1 MKYTLINPYIKKEPI
16 KSTVKSSDDAA
27 RDLWLKLSSKIK
39 DHTQEFYFSFSEAGS
54 NKIHHYKVNEDVV
67 ENKVKFSIEK
77 YKNIRNKK
85 IIKNIKN
92 LNTIENLDKSEEENS
107 EESSQDGGKIK
118 KRYSRRDS
126 SSSSDNDNSSSSS
139 SGDDL
144 LYSIY
149 AKQKYNLPISVK
161 YNPNI
166 YGVNNITLPSLTN
179 RYSYSIGSDGLPTIY
194 APHSMGV
201 GVHKLINQN
210 WELKQIIKT

>member
-27 RDLWLKLSSKIK
+27 KDLWLKLCGKIK
-39 DHTQEFYFSFSEAGS
+39 NHTPEFYFSFSEEGS

-67 ENKVKFSIEK
+67 ENKVKFFIEK
-77 YKNIRNKK
+77 YKNISNKK
-85 IIKNIKN
+85 IIKN
-92 LNTIENLDKSEEENS
+92 LNTIENLNRSEEEYS

-118 KRYSRRDS
+118 KRYSRKDS

>member
-1 MKYTLINPYIKKEPI
+1 M
-16 KSTVKSSDDAA
+16 
-27 RDLWLKLSSKIK
+27 
-39 DHTQEFYFSFSEAGS
+39 
-54 NKIHHYKVNEDVV
+54 
-67 ENKVKFSIEK
+67 
-77 YKNIRNKK
+77 
-85 IIKNIKN
+85 
-92 LNTIENLDKSEEENS
+92 
-107 EESSQDGGKIK
+107 
-118 KRYSRRDS
+118 
-126 SSSSDNDNSSSSS
+126 
-139 SGDDL
+139 
-144 LYSIY
+144 YSIY